1 MLTHNTVQQIG
12 YLIGMPYTEFNGQ
25 STIPKDV
32 SDGEFIMSGRAK
44 FIESDGD
51 IPPMLIFTGLV
62 SSHQYDIKGNN
73 NTHSIYVLNLKTLKP
88 TKKSYKQIEIPE
100 QLKQLIKS
108 DLIDL

>member
-12 YLIGMPYTEFNGQ
+12 YLLGMPYTEFNGQ

-62 SSHQYDIKGNN
+62 SSHHYDIKGNN

-88 TKKSYKQIEIPE
+88 TKKSYRQIELPE
-100 QLKQLIKS
+100 QLKQIIKS
-108 DLIDL
+108 ELNSI

>member
-44 FIESDGD
+44 FIKNDGD

-62 SSHQYDIKGNN
+62 STHQYNIQGNN
-73 NTHSIYVLNLKTLKP
+73 NTRSICVFNLKTLKT
-88 TKKSYKQIEIPE
+88 TKKSYRQIELPE
-100 QLKQLIKS
+100 KLKILIKS
-108 DLIDL
+108 ELNSI